1 MAIPT
6 AFASTLTVP
15 TVSTATVA
23 ITTTAAS
30 SSFVAATATARIAA
44 ASSIATTAATRFTW
58 GAFFFRPRLN
68 HTQRPTTYVCT
79 VERIDRR
86 ESFGFNW
93 HIDETKA
100 ARAAGFAI
108 QHNSG
113 T

>member
-15 TVSTATVA
+15 AVSTATVA
-23 ITTTAAS
+23 ITTTSATS
-30 SSFVAATATARIAA
+30 AATATRIAA
-44 ASSIATTAATRFTW
+44 ASSITAATATATRFTW
-58 GAFFFRPRLN
+58 WAFFFRPSLN

-93 HIDETKA
+93 HFDETKA